1 MTGNIFINYR
11 RGDDPGF
18 TQALYS
24 RLEQAFR
31 LSGCYGG
38 ILPIAAQSGWV
49 TAAWSYFNDVLAI
62 ERPASCSPAWSFFR
76 LWRFSCLPFGDL
88 PLARLTEL
96 AELAGYLIGIAY
108 MLYVAVP
115 LIQAPQST

>member
-1 MTGNIFINYR
+1 MSWLSNGRHHAR
-11 RGDDPGF
+11 RHGHSFGFGD
-18 TQALYS
+18 
-24 RLEQAFR
+24 
-31 LSGCYGG
+31 
-38 ILPIAAQSGWV
+38 
-49 TAAWSYFNDVLAI
+49 
-62 ERPASCSPAWSFFR
+62 
-76 LWRFSCLPFGDL
+76 SCLPFGDL